1 MSNNLFSDN
10 QDLLFHFANLDLQE
24 ISRLREKDYTDEGGP
39 ADFDAV
45 KKLYREKLEEIGR
58 ISAEHIEPRAK
69 EADLIGARFSQVD
82 HKVFLP
88 EAVRQNLKD
97 IEEAHLTGVTL
108 PRQYGGLNFP
118 TTIYS
123 MMTEIVS
130 RADASLQN
138 LFGLQSIAETVLM
151 FGSDE
156 QKAAVLPKFASGE
169 WDGAM
174 ALTEPEAGSDLQ
186 SVQTKATLGEDGVWR
201 LNGKKHFITNGMA
214 QVLLVL
220 ARSEEGTKDGRGL
233 SMFLV
238 HPCPELVVN
247 RIEHK
252 LGIHASP
259 TCELIFN
266 NVPAELVGRR
276 KMGLIRYVMSM
287 MNGARLAISAQAV
300 GLAEATRA
308 AAWQYCS
315 NRSQFGKKL
324 CEIKPVWEML
334 TRIDA
339 LTAASR
345 ALLYL
350 TCKYVDLRDSWN
362 KEAERTGSA
371 EAAANSKRY
380 AQLADVMTPMTKAFN
395 TESANQCA
403 YDCIQ
408 CHGGKGYMAERPVER
423 YYRDARIMNIY
434 EGTTQMQVI
443 AATAGIFKNSLDDI
457 FAELDAFQF
466 SDGAAKHLAEV
477 NRVRTLVLDAQHA
490 LAGAK
495 ESMEL
500 LSRRIVRGQT
510 IVLAALLLLK
520 EATLDAGRMHLAER
534 FIWEFLPEAEM
545 HASIVTK
552 SL

>member
-1 MSNNLFSDN
+1 MMQNLFAEN
-10 QDLLFHFANLDLQE
+10 PDLLFHFANLELEE
-24 ISRLREKDYTDEGGP
+24 ITGLREKGYTDAGGP
-39 ADFDAV
+39 ANFQEALG
-45 KKLYREKLEEIGR
+45 LYRAKLEEIGK
-58 ISAEHIEPRAK
+58 IAAEHIAPRAK
-69 EADLIGARFSQVD
+69 EADLLGARFSQVE
-82 HKVFLP
+82 HKVSLP

-97 IEEAHLTGVTL
+97 IQEAHLTGVTL

-118 TTIYS
+118 TTVYS

-138 LFGLQSIAETVLM
+138 LFGLQSIAETVQM

-156 QKAAVLPKFASGE
+156 QKARVLPQFASGA

-266 NVPAELVGRR
+266 DVPAELVGRR
-276 KMGLIRYVMSM
+276 KLGLIRYVMSL

-308 AAWQYCS
+308 AAWEYCS
-315 NRSQFGKKL
+315 NRMQFGKKL
-324 CEIKPVWEML
+324 CELKPVWEML

-345 ALLYL
+345 SLLYL

-362 KEAERTGSA
+362 KEAERTGDA
-371 EAAANSKRY
+371 EAAAKSKYY
-380 AQLADVMTPMTKAFN
+380 AALADVMTPMTKAFS

-457 FAELDAFQF
+457 FAELDGFRYSEA
-466 SDGAAKHLAEV
+466 AAKQLAEV
-477 NRVRTLVLDAQHA
+477 NRVRKLVLDAQHA
-490 LAGAK
+490 LAEAK

-510 IVLAALLLLK
+510 IVVAAMLLLK
-520 EATLDAGRMHLAER
+520 EGSLDAERMKVAER

-545 HASIVTK
+545 HASIVKK
-552 SL
+552 SI

>member
-1 MSNNLFSDN
+1 MTQNLFAEN
-10 QDLLFHFANLDLQE
+10 PDLQFHFANLELKE
-24 ISRLREKDYTDEGGP
+24 ITRLREKGYTDAGGP
-39 ADFDAV
+39 ANYLEACE
-45 KKLYREKLEEIGR
+45 LYRAKLDEIGR
-58 ISAEHIEPRAK
+58 ISAEHIAHRAK
-69 EADLIGARFSQVD
+69 EADLIGARFSQVE

-97 IEEAHLTGVTL
+97 IKDAHLTGVTL

-138 LFGLQSIAETVLM
+138 LFGLQSIAETVQM

-156 QKAAVLPKFASGE
+156 QKARVLPLFASGE

-174 ALTEPEAGSDLQ
+174 ALTEPDAGSDLQ

-266 NVPAELVGRR
+266 NVPAELVGKR
-276 KMGLIRYVMSM
+276 KLGLIRYVMSL

-308 AAWQYCS
+308 AAWEYCE
-315 NRSQFGKKL
+315 NRMQFGKKL
-324 CEIKPVWEML
+324 CELKPVWEML

-362 KEAERTGSA
+362 KEAERTGDA
-371 EAAANSKRY
+371 EAVANSKRY
-380 AQLADVMTPMTKAFN
+380 AQLADVMTPMTKAFS
-395 TESANQCA
+395 TEGANQCA

-457 FAELDAFQF
+457 FAELDGFRY
-466 SDGAAKHLAEV
+466 SEEAAKMLLEV
-477 NRVRTLVLDAQHA
+477 NRVRQIVLEAQRA
-490 LAGAK
+490 LAEAK

-510 IVLAALLLLK
+510 IVLAAILLLK
-520 EATLDAGRMHLAER
+520 EGSLDATRLKIAER

-545 HASIVTK
+545 HASIV
-552 SL
+552 

>member
-1 MSNNLFSDN
+1 MTQNLFAEN
-10 QDLLFHFANLDLQE
+10 PDLQFHFANLELKE
-24 ISRLREKDYTDEGGP
+24 ITRLREKGYTDAGGP
-39 ADFDAV
+39 ANYLEACE
-45 KKLYREKLEEIGR
+45 LYRAKLDEIGR
-58 ISAEHIEPRAK
+58 ISAEHIAHRAK
-69 EADLIGARFSQVD
+69 EADLIGARFSQVE

-97 IEEAHLTGVTL
+97 IKDAHLTGVTL

-138 LFGLQSIAETVLM
+138 LFGLQSIAETVQM

-156 QKAAVLPKFASGE
+156 QKARVLPLFASGE

-174 ALTEPEAGSDLQ
+174 ALTEPDAGSDLQ

-266 NVPAELVGRR
+266 NVPAELVGKR
-276 KMGLIRYVMSM
+276 KLGLIRYVMSL

-308 AAWQYCS
+308 AAWEYCE
-315 NRSQFGKKL
+315 NRMQFGKKL
-324 CEIKPVWEML
+324 CELKPVWEML

-362 KEAERTGSA
+362 KEAERTGDA
-371 EAAANSKRY
+371 EAVANSKRY
-380 AQLADVMTPMTKAFN
+380 AQLADVMTPMTKAFS
-395 TESANQCA
+395 TEGANQCA

-457 FAELDAFQF
+457 FAELDGFRY
-466 SDGAAKHLAEV
+466 SEEAAKMLLEV
-477 NRVRTLVLDAQHA
+477 NRVRQIVLEAQRA
-490 LAGAK
+490 LAEAK

-510 IVLAALLLLK
+510 IVLAAILLLK
-520 EATLDAGRMHLAER
+520 EGSLDATRLKIAER

-545 HASIVTK
+545 HASIVKKT
-552 SL
+552 L

>member
-1 MSNNLFSDN
+1 MAQNLFADNSDL
-10 QDLLFHFANLDLQE
+10 QFHFANLDIEE
-24 ISRLREKDYTDEGGP
+24 IARLREKNYTDEGGP
-39 ADFDAV
+39 ADYNAARN
-45 KKLYREKLEEIGR
+45 LYREKLDEIGR
-58 ISAEHIEPRAK
+58 IAAENIEPRAK
-69 EADLIGARFSQVD
+69 EADLVGARFSQVD
-82 HKVFLP
+82 HKVLIP
-88 EAVRQNLKD
+88 EAVKQNLKD
-97 IEEAHLTGVTL
+97 IKEAHLTGVTL

-151 FGSDE
+151 FGSEE
-156 QKAAVLPKFASGE
+156 QKSKVLPPFAAGE

-174 ALTEPEAGSDLQ
+174 ALTEPDAGSDLQ

-201 LNGKKHFITNGMA
+201 INGKKHFITNGTA
-214 QVLLVL
+214 KVLLVL

-252 LGIHASP
+252 LGIHASH

-266 NVPAELVGRR
+266 NVPAELVGKR
-276 KMGLIRYVMSM
+276 KMGLIRYVMSL

-308 AAWQYCS
+308 AAWEYCS
-315 NRSQFGKKL
+315 NRIQFGKQL
-324 CEIKPVWEML
+324 CELKPVWEML

-350 TCKYVDLRDSWN
+350 TCKYVDLRDCWN
-362 KEAERTGSA
+362 KESERTGDA
-371 EAAANSKRY
+371 EAASKSKHF

-395 TESANQCA
+395 TEAANQCA

-457 FAELDAFQF
+457 FAELDSFQY
-466 SDGAAKHLAEV
+466 SDEAAKQLQEV
-477 NRVRTLVLDAQHA
+477 NKVRQIVLEAQHA
-490 LAGAK
+490 LANAK
-495 ESMEL
+495 DSMEL

-510 IVLAALLLLK
+510 IVLAAMLLLK
-520 EATLDAGRMHLAER
+520 EATLEPNRLKLAER